1 MKKAETALLV
11 MLPLGAAWYFQHGYA
26 LISASLMAA
35 AFAVILGAH
44 MRGRRE
50 VRLKQEKLRHAAKS
64 DGKYIAERLQPP
76 VATAKGMHTTA
87 VSGLVNFQR
96 SKPSASPRAYLRQR
110 SPIAG
115 FLDVLSATHSL
126 SVITWALIG
135 VAIAISAA
143 AIMYLMTSPF
153 D

>member
-1 MKKAETALLV
+1 
-11 MLPLGAAWYFQHGYA
+11 
-26 LISASLMAA
+26 MAA

-64 DGKYIAERLQPP
+64 DGKYIAERLQPH

-96 SKPSASPRAYLRQR
+96 SQAIREPARVLETTVAHRQ
-110 SPIAG
+110 
-115 FLDVLSATHSL
+115 VLGCAFGNPF
-126 SVITWALIG
+126 VIGYHVGTDWRG
-135 VAIAISAA
+135 DRNKRRRNNVSDDF
-143 AIMYLMTSPF
+143 SF
-153 D
+153 